1 MTRMPHLITL
11 LLLATEQT
19 SGILF
24 KPCLKPR
31 LLRPPCA
38 PRFGRNRCRGRRRRF
53 IRPPPNPL
61 PLYFGVMGAPV
72 YGRDILP
79 FLGGL
84 IDFETLEPRSSPN
97 EYLAAPLD
105 AAPLFNDTSKRIA
118 APTYPVSAEE
128 LRTSFEEALAKRQ
141 PLNGDFW
148 AKPVQEDSDAFA
160 SRFVYVERT
169 PLFRFPDVINAQF
182 LEAGNGTSTLIL
194 HSASVYGQ
202 SDLGKNKERVED
214 LLKRISDLP
223 SNMTATAVSV

>member
-1 MTRMPHLITL
+1 MTMPRLITL
-11 LLLATEQT
+11 LLLVAEHA

-38 PRFGRNRCRGRRRRF
+38 PRFGRNRCRRRRRMF
-53 IRPPPNPL
+53 RPPPNPL
-61 PLYFGVMGAPV
+61 PLYLGVMGAPV

-84 IDFETLEPRSSPN
+84 IDFEALEPRSSPN

-118 APTYPVSAEE
+118 SPTYPVSAEE
-128 LRTSFEEALAKRQ
+128 LRTSFEQALAKRQ
-141 PLNGDFW
+141 PINGDFW
-148 AKPVQEDSDAFA
+148 AKPVQEDTDAFA

-169 PLFRFPDVINAQF
+169 PLFRFPDVVNVQF
-182 LEAGNGTSTLIL
+182 LDVGNGSSTLIL

>member
-1 MTRMPHLITL
+1 MPRLITL
-11 LLLATEQT
+11 LLLVTEQT

-38 PRFGRNRCRGRRRRF
+38 PRFGRNRCRRGRRRF

-84 IDFETLEPRSSPN
+84 IDFEALEPRSTPN

-118 APTYPVSAEE
+118 SPTYPISAEE
-128 LRTSFEEALAKRQ
+128 LRTSFEQALAKRQ
-141 PLNGDFW
+141 P
-148 AKPVQEDSDAFA
+148 
-160 SRFVYVERT
+160 
-169 PLFRFPDVINAQF
+169 
-182 LEAGNGTSTLIL
+182 
-194 HSASVYGQ
+194 
-202 SDLGKNKERVED
+202 
-214 LLKRISDLP
+214 
-223 SNMTATAVSV
+223 

>member
-1 MTRMPHLITL
+1 MAPMPRLITL
-11 LLLATEQT
+11 LLATEA

-38 PRFGRNRCRGRRRRF
+38 PRFGRNRCRRRRRRMLF
-53 IRPPPNPL
+53 RPPPNPL

-84 IDFETLEPRSSPN
+84 IDFEALEPRSSPN

-128 LRTSFEEALAKRQ
+128 FRTSFENALAKRQ

-148 AKPVQEDSDAFA
+148 AKPVQEDTDAFA

-169 PLFRFPDVINAQF
+169 PLFRFPDVVNVQF
-182 LEAGNGTSTLIL
+182 LDVGNGTSTLIL
-194 HSASVYGQ
+194 HSASVYG
-202 SDLGKNKERVED
+202 LERPGQEPKSVED
-214 LLKRISDLP
+214 LLKRISDFRR
-223 SNMTATAVSV
+223 T

>member
-1 MTRMPHLITL
+1 MTPMPRLITL
-11 LLLATEQT
+11 LLLVTEHA

-38 PRFGRNRCRGRRRRF
+38 PRFGRNRCRRRRRRF

-84 IDFETLEPRSSPN
+84 IDFEALEPRSSPN

-105 AAPLFNDTSKRIA
+105 AAPLFNDTAKRIA
-118 APTYPVSAEE
+118 SPTYPVSAEE

-141 PLNGDFW
+141 PFNGDFW

-160 SRFVYVERT
+160 ARFVYVERT
-169 PLFRFPDVINAQF
+169 PSF
-182 LEAGNGTSTLIL
+182 
-194 HSASVYGQ
+194 ASRTCQRPVFG
-202 SDLGKNKERVED
+202 
-214 LLKRISDLP
+214 
-223 SNMTATAVSV
+223 

>member
-1 MTRMPHLITL
+1 MPRLITL
-11 LLLATEQT
+11 LLLVTEHA

-38 PRFGRNRCRGRRRRF
+38 PRFGRNRCRGRRRF
-53 IRPPPNPL
+53 IRPPPSPL

-84 IDFETLEPRSSPN
+84 IDFEALEPRSSPN

-105 AAPLFNDTSKRIA
+105 AAPLFNDTAKRIV

-128 LRTSFEEALAKRQ
+128 LRTSFEQALAKRQ

-169 PLFRFPDVINAQF
+169 PLFRFPDVVNVQF
-182 LEAGNGTSTLIL
+182 LEVGNGSSTLIL

-223 SNMTATAVSV
+223 TNMTATAVSV

>member
-1 MTRMPHLITL
+1 MTMPRLITL
-11 LLLATEQT
+11 LLLVTEHA

-38 PRFGRNRCRGRRRRF
+38 PRFGRNRCRRMF
-53 IRPPPNPL
+53 RPPPNPL

-84 IDFETLEPRSSPN
+84 IDFEALEPRSSPN

-105 AAPLFNDTSKRIA
+105 AAPLFNDTAKRIV
-118 APTYPVSAEE
+118 APTYPISAEE
-128 LRTSFEEALAKRQ
+128 LRTSFENALAKRQ
-141 PLNGDFW
+141 PVSGDFW
-148 AKPVQEDSDAFA
+148 AKPVQEDTDAFA

-182 LEAGNGTSTLIL
+182 LDSGNGTSTLIL

-202 SDLGKNKERVED
+202 SDLGKNRERVED
-214 LLKRISDLP
+214 LLKRIADLP
-223 SNMTATAVSV
+223 ATERAKANGR